1 MEKLVK
7 IAAVFITCLCLS
19 SILPGHA
26 EAAKR
31 NAGDVAKLQKIV
43 NSRVFDSSITQ
54 KVSIGRI
61 KPVFFC
67 QIFCCNI

>member
-43 NSRVFDSSITQ
+43 NSQ
-54 KVSIGRI
+54 I
-61 KPVFFC
+61 K
-67 QIFCCNI
+67 QISEDDTNIKANHLINPACPKM

>member
-43 NSRVFDSSITQ
+43 NSQIKQTPPHSS
-54 KVSIGRI
+54 
-61 KPVFFC
+61 
-67 QIFCCNI
+67 